1 MSSELEELRI
11 LRLAEVKRLTGL
23 GKTSIYK
30 LMSEGNFPRAV
41 SLGSRAVGWI
51 VRDIRAWL
59 QGRDLATL

>member
-1 MSSELEELRI
+1 MCAELEELRI

-30 LMSEGNFPRAV
+30 LMGEGNFPRAV

-51 VRDIRAWL
+51 VRDIRGWL
-59 QGRDLATL
+59 QERNFASL

>member
-1 MSSELEELRI
+1 MSAELEELRI
-11 LRLAEVKRLTGL
+11 LRLADVKRLTGL

-41 SLGSRAVGWI
+41 SLGARAVGWI

-59 QGRDLATL
+59 QGRSLASL

>member
-1 MSSELEELRI
+1 MSTELEELRI
-11 LRLAEVKRLTGL
+11 LRLADVKRLTGL

-41 SLGSRAVGWI
+41 SLGERAVGWI

-59 QGRDLATL
+59 QGRTLAPL